1 MLLYHHY
8 HHNNH
13 YHNHHHHHHHRH
25 HHHHHHRHRH
35 HHHRLYHYHHHL
47 HRLSGTG
54 VSGATIR
61 MYIDSYEGDA
71 SKINL
76 EAQVGVKRCEA
87 EEGGRG
93 EKEGKERKKG
103 K

>member
-1 MLLYHHY
+1 
-8 HHNNH
+8 
-13 YHNHHHHHHHRH
+13 
-25 HHHHHHRHRH
+25 
-35 HHHRLYHYHHHL
+35 
-47 HRLSGTG
+47 
-54 VSGATIR
+54 

-93 EKEGKERKKG
+93 EEGGERAEEG
-103 K
+103 EIE